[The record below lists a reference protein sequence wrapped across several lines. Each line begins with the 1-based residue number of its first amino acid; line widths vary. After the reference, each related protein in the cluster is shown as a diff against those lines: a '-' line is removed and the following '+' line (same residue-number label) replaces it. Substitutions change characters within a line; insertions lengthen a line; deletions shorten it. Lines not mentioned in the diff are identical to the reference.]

1 MSPTPL
7 HQPAIHKETQR
18 FTQQVLLWYDDHQR
32 DLPWRNISDPYRIWV
47 SEIILQQTRVAQGY
61 AYYQRFVEAFPTVE
75 VLAAAPED
83 KVLLMW
89 QGLGYY
95 SRARRLHEA
104 ARQVV
109 QQGGFPTTYEGI
121 LALPGVGQYTAAAI
135 ASFAFHLPHAVLD
148 GNVYRVL
155 SRYFG
160 VPTPIDTGAGK
171 KEFSQ
176 LAQMLLPEKRSA
188 DYNQGVM
195 DFGALQCVPQNPDCA
210 ACPLADACAAYGNDA
225 VGDFPV
231 KSRATKVTERHFVY
245 LYLSTPAGVWIQRR
259 GAGDIWQGLYEMP
272 LLEFEHVPSKKDVEA
287 HPFMRQFGKHV
298 SLTRAVKRMKHV
310 LTHRRLWADCYVV
323 HSAHYPVPPEPY
335 FCVSHSQLADYA
347 MPRLVQLLLDKVQQ
361 NETLLKDYPTKQSYN
376 GQEEEAVTLT

>member
-1 MSPTPL
+1 MSTTPVIPL
-7 HQPAIHKETQR
+7 ANHKETHR
-18 FTQQVLLWYDDHQR
+18 FTQQVLLWYDDHRR

-61 AYYQRFVEAFPTVE
+61 AYYQRLVEAFPTVE
-75 VLAAAPED
+75 ALAEAPED

-104 ARQVV
+104 ARQIV

-121 LALPGVGQYTAAAI
+121 LALPGVGAYTAAAI
-135 ASFAFHLPHAVLD
+135 ASFAYHLPHAVLD

-160 VPTPIDTGAGK
+160 VPTPIDTGTGK
-171 KEFSQ
+171 KAFTQ

-195 DFGALQCVPQNPDCA
+195 DFGALQCVPQSPDCA
-210 ACPLADACAAYGNDA
+210 SCPLADACAAYGSDA
-225 VGDFPV
+225 VGYFPV

-245 LYLSTPAGVWIQRR
+245 LYLPTPAGIWLQRR

-272 LLEFEHVPSKKDVEA
+272 LLEFDHVPSKKEVQA
-287 HPFMRQFGKHV
+287 HPFMRQFGKNV
-298 SLTRAVKRMKHV
+298 SITRVVKRKKHV

-323 HSAHYPVPPEPY
+323 QSEHYPEPPEPY
-335 FCVSHSQLADYA
+335 FCVPHSLLADYA
-347 MPRLVQLLLDKVQQ
+347 MPRLVQLLLDKVLQ
-361 NETLLKDYPTKQSYN
+361 NESQRFQDDSSYLQS
-376 GQEEEAVTLT
+376 ELP